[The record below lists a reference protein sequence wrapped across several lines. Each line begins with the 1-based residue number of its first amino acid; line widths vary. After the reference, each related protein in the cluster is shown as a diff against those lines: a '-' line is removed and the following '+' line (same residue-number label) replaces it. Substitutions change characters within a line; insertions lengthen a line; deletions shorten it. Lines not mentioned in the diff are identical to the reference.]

1 LTRPHPSETSREL
14 AGLERAWRREAIAEK
29 LRPSIMRFGMLVDF
43 PSRAL
48 AGGRNIHIALRQR
61 DA

>member
-48 AGGRNIHIALRQR
+48 AGG
-61 DA
+61 